1 MGSIAACLS
10 IAGALALVLIPP
22 GSYDVF
28 YAFAIAFLALAAA
41 AWFTARPGLFS
52 AAALIIWFAYVIA
65 APFSVTRQQFN
76 ALNRAAKSGNEQAKG
91 LIDFYQAMEPYAL
104 AIAILVTIALLAL
117 YVWGC
122 RRSENGAFAFLLGES
137 EALATLSRR
146 VGIAACILYAPL
158 ILIILYDV
166 IQRKALDIFPNF
178 TGTAW
183 YAMFSSTRVQ
193 EMEWHLHAILF
204 LLCFAYGYVRDAH
217 VRIELVR
224 DGMKPRTRVWI
235 ELLGCMLFL
244 VPYCFVILEY
254 GIEFAL
260 RSYAMGEKSAA
271 QTGLEHRFIIKAF
284 LPLGFTFLALAG
296 MSVALKCLVY
306 LFGPD
311 WLRDRSSYYAG
322 TGHDG
327 APDDAAPASN

>member
-1 MGSIAACLS
+1 MLCR
-10 IAGALALVLIPP
+10 
-22 GSYDVF
+22 
-28 YAFAIAFLALAAA
+28 YASASVARAWAAA
-41 AWFTARPGLFS
+41 S
-52 AAALIIWFAYVIA
+52 
-65 APFSVTRQQFN
+65 
-76 ALNRAAKSGNEQAKG
+76 RA
-91 LIDFYQAMEPYAL
+91 
-104 AIAILVTIALLAL
+104 
-117 YVWGC
+117 
-122 RRSENGAFAFLLGES
+122 RSESISA
-137 EALATLSRR
+137 
-146 VGIAACILYAPL
+146 
-158 ILIILYDV
+158 
-166 IQRKALDIFPNF
+166 
-178 TGTAW
+178 
-183 YAMFSSTRVQ
+183 
-193 EMEWHLHAILF
+193 LF
-204 LLCFAYGYVRDAH
+204 L
-217 VRIELVR
+217 
-224 DGMKPRTRVWI
+224 PTTSRTRVWI